1 MNKLELKISND
12 GSHTL
17 YRPDIDET
25 YHSIHGAIQ
34 EAEHVF
40 IKTGLTPLI
49 KKKGMITILEM
60 GLGTGLN
67 ALLTANYSYLVK
79 QQVHYIG
86 LEAYPV
92 DKELIEKLNYVGLIG
107 GTSQK
112 HFAAIHDSKWGSV
125 SVVNNFMTLQKVE
138 QKLEDFAPHKAI
150 DLVYY
155 DAFGPNSQSEVW
167 DIQLFKKIFQYMNNG
182 GILVTYCAKGQV
194 RRDLQSAGFSV
205 ERLPGPPGK
214 REMLRA
220 IKP

>member
-40 IKTGLTPLI
+40 IQTGLAPLV
-49 KKKGMITILEM
+49 KKKGMLTLLEM

-79 QQVHYIG
+79 QQIHYIG
-86 LEAYPV
+86 LEAFPV
-92 DKELIEKLNYVGLIG
+92 AKALIEKLNYVGLIG

-112 HFAAIHDSKWGSV
+112 HFNAIHDSQWGGIG
-125 SVVNNFMTLQKVE
+125 VVNNYMTLQKVE
-138 QKLEDFAPHKAI
+138 QKLEDFTPHKTI

-155 DAFGPNSQSEVW
+155 DAFGPNSQAEVW
-167 DIQLFKKIFQYMNNG
+167 DIQLFKKLCHYMHHG
-182 GILVTYCAKGQV
+182 GVLVTYCAKGQV
-194 RRDLQSAGFSV
+194 RRDLQTAGFIV